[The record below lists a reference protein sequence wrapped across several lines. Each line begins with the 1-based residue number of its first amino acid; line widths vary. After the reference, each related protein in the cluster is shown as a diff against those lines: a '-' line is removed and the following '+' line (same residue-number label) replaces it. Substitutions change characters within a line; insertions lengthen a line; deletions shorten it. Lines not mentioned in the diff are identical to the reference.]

1 MNGTFN
7 EEHFLLVRPFRS
19 REYVSKPP
27 VTIFVFTIL
36 TCMIFLSV
44 QYSKK
49 NKTGLKMKIQ
59 RNIVTFNIN
68 FYFLI
73 SFSILTLITNLLK
86 SEALARP
93 WIENLMIF
101 VKFMSILFVG
111 FLRPVIIIYLLW
123 NNRPDFFEDREEN
136 LQTEKPFYISGHSLQ
151 PRKEIFSSCKSFR
164 QNARWG
170 WMKEKFRIRAENAS
184 FSDPITQR
192 PMNSMPEIDI

>member
-1 MNGTFN
+1 MNECWTNVLFRFIVIKYADRGLAQTGGLSSSLFNNLYFLLTASVSFSTCLMYLVKLWKHMNGTFN

-136 LQTEKPFYISGHSLQ
+136 LQ
-151 PRKEIFSSCKSFR
+151 
-164 QNARWG
+164 
-170 WMKEKFRIRAENAS
+170 
-184 FSDPITQR
+184 
-192 PMNSMPEIDI
+192 